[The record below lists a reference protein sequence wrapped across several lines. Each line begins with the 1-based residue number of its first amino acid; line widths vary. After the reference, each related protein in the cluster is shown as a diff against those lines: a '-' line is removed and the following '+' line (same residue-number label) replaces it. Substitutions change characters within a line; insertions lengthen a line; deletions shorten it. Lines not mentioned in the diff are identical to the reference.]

1 MGTMTSAERRPIPA
15 TRDNTGRKSA
25 NAKKRMSQAKL
36 FGKVGYAPHSV
47 QREVHSHEAF
57 NRFICVCAGRRTG
70 KSTLGGH
77 RLTQEAFKAYYR
89 QGSLSKTGR
98 RAEFWIVGPEYSDS
112 EKEFRVLWDDLSK
125 LGVPMDK
132 PGSYNNPQSG
142 EMSLSLW
149 DGKFQVHAKSA
160 KYPTSLVGEALE
172 GVIFAEAAK
181 LKQPIWTKYIRPM
194 LADYRGWAL
203 FTSTPEGKNWFY
215 DMYMRG
221 QDLQDEPVWSIR
233 MPSWSNDIVFPL
245 GIDDPEIADMAKDM
259 SDEKFKQEIGAEFT
273 EFVGRVFKR
282 FSEEEHVG
290 NFAYNPALPVFI
302 AEDSGFTNPS
312 VALFLQVDVWDNIR
326 IIGEYYQSHRTPE
339 EFARD
344 VWEDSRLGPMARAAT
359 LMYPDPADP
368 GTATTLSQK
377 WRVRSVGGTGGL
389 LNDRLDHIRRALK
402 PHPRLAHLEDGH
414 PDKIPQMMIDKSCK
428 NLIREMN
435 DYRYPELK
443 SEVRDPV
450 EVPLK
455 KDDHTPEALGRFF
468 AGHYGNQN
476 VKKPG
481 ARQSKARMSRAG

>member
-1 MGTMTSAERRPIPA
+1 MNVLRTDGAFYKG
-15 TRDNTGRKSA
+15 D
-25 NAKKRMSQAKL
+25 KL
-36 FGKVGYAPHSV
+36 S
-47 QREVHSHEAF
+47 R
-57 NRFICVCAGRRTG
+57 
-70 KSTLGGH
+70 
-77 RLTQEAFKAYYR
+77 
-89 QGSLSKTGR
+89 TGR
-98 RAEFWIVGPEYSDS
+98 RAEFWIVGPEYSDA
-112 EKEFRVLWDDLSK
+112 EKEFRVLYDDLSK
-125 LGVPMDK
+125 LGMPFDK
-132 PGSYNNPQSG
+132 PGTYNNPQSG
-142 EMSLSLW
+142 EMSVSLW

-160 KYPTSLVGEALE
+160 KYPNSLVGEALE

-181 LKQPIWTKYIRPM
+181 LKQPIWTKFIRPM

-221 QDLQDEPVWSIR
+221 QDPLDENVWSIR

-245 GIDDPEIADMAKDM
+245 GKADPEIADMAKDM

-290 NFAYNPALPVFI
+290 NFSYNPNLPLYI

-312 VALFLQVDVWDNIR
+312 VALFLQVDIWDNVR
-326 IIGEYYQSHRTPE
+326 VIGEYYQTHRTPE

-344 VWEDSRLGPMARAAT
+344 VWDDPKLGAMARSAVA
-359 LMYPDPADP
+359 LYPDPADP
-368 GTATTLSQK
+368 GTANTLAQK
-377 WRVRSVGGTGGL
+377 WGVRLVGGTGGL
-389 LNDRLDHIRRALK
+389 LNDRLDLIRRWLK
-402 PHPRLAHLEDGH
+402 PHEKFGHLEDGH
-414 PDKIPQMMIDKSCK
+414 PEKIPLLQIDRSCK

-450 EVPLK
+450 EFPLK
-455 KDDHTPEALGRFF
+455 KDDHAPEALGRFF

-476 VKKPG
+476 VRKAG
-481 ARQSKARMSRAG
+481 ARQSKARMSRAR